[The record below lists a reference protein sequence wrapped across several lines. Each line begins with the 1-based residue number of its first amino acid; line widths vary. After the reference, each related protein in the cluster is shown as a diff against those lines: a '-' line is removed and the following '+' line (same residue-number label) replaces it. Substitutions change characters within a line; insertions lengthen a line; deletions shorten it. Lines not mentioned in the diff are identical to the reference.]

1 MEKVLAW
8 SVAASA
14 PEQEG
19 EDRQL
24 PRLDQDALAQLL
36 MGGKSDAEMM
46 VEAMQCITDPTATLE
61 NREIAFDNLEQL
73 VENLDNANNLENL
86 KLWEPLVGQLR
97 GEVEKEM
104 RFMAAWCIG
113 TAVQNNEKSQDQFH
127 KTEGVEKLVH
137 LALNDS
143 APDVRSKALYAISS
157 FVRNHQLAL
166 DQCVSKLPDGL
177 KEEYSQ
183 KSLDATDMDAIDEF
197 RNRLKS
203 EGNKVAA

>member
-36 MGGKSDAEMM
+36 MGGKSDADMM
-46 VEAMQCITDPTATLE
+46 IEAMQCITDPSATLE

-73 VENLDNANNLENL
+73 VENLDNANNMENL
-86 KLWEPLVGQLR
+86 KLWEPLVQQLHA
-97 GEVEKEM
+97 VEKEM

-113 TAVQNNEKSQDQFH
+113 TAVQNNEKSQDHFH
-127 KTEGVEKLVH
+127 KTEGVHKLVH

-143 APDVRSKALYAISS
+143 APDVRSKAVYAISS
-157 FVRNHQLAL
+157 FVRNHQPAL
-166 DQCVSKLPDGL
+166 DQCISKLPDSL

-183 KSLDATDMDAIDEF
+183 KNLNATDMDAIDEF
-197 RNRLKS
+197 RNRLKA
-203 EGNKVAA
+203 EGVKVAA

>member
-36 MGGKSDAEMM
+36 MGGKSDADMM
-46 VEAMQCITDPTATLE
+46 IEAMQCITDPTATLE
-61 NREIAFDNLEQL
+61 NREIAFDNFEQL
-73 VENLDNANNLENL
+73 VENLDNANNMENL
-86 KLWEPLVGQLR
+86 KLWDPLVRQLQA
-97 GEVEKEM
+97 VDKEM
-104 RFMAAWCIG
+104 KFMAAWCIG

-127 KTEGVEKLVH
+127 KTEGVEKLIH

-157 FVRNHQLAL
+157 FVRNHQGAL
-166 DQCVSKLPDGL
+166 DQCLSKLPDGL

-183 KSLDATDMDAIDEF
+183 KNLSAEDMDGIDEL
-197 RNRLKS
+197 RTRLKS

>member
-8 SVAASA
+8 SVAAAA

-19 EDRQL
+19 EERQL

-73 VENLDNANNLENL
+73 VENLDNANNMENL
-86 KLWEPLVGQLR
+86 KLWEPLVQQLQTAD
-97 GEVEKEM
+97 KEM

-157 FVRNHQLAL
+157 FVRNHQLAM
-166 DQCVSKLPDGL
+166 DQCISKLPELL
-177 KEEYSQ
+177 KEEYLQ
-183 KSLDATDMDAIDEF
+183 KGLDATDMDAVDEF
-197 RNRLKS
+197 RSRLKA